1 MTIVDVSGIGKGA
14 VFLIKGEANLLF
26 EAGMAYAADAMSEA
40 IKREIGDKK
49 LDAVLLSHSHYDHVA
64 GLAKVREIW
73 PDVKVYASREAQE
86 ILRRPGALK
95 TIRRLSGEASEAAGL
110 SWNSEY
116 DDRELQVDVGLEDGE
131 TVVIGDHR
139 VYAFAT
145 VGHTRCSMSYIVDDE
160 VMLCSETVGVL
171 GPGDAYMPSFLVDYL
186 GAEESIRRS
195 SQFSVRTIILNH
207 YGPVDEAD
215 RNGIWDI
222 LLKKLKDSREAM
234 ISIMERFPDDDEALR
249 EMERVFHSRVDKKDQ
264 PDEAFYIN
272 AASMMKTLRRQ
283 FPECFV
289 RGYQLIAAVDRNWA
303 IGNQGRMLAVIPAD
317 QKLFRQETM
326 GKIIV
331 MGRKTFLTFPGGRP
345 LDGRHNVILTKK
357 EDWGVKGAVVCH
369 SVKETLK
376 QIEALIKENN
386 LKNSDVFIIGGE
398 SVYREFLPYCSVAH
412 ITFIDFSYAADTH
425 MVNLEK
431 EGWKVA
437 ETSDEQTFFDLCYE
451 FRKYERS

>member
-1 MTIVDVSGIGKGA
+1 
-14 VFLIKGEANLLF
+14 
-26 EAGMAYAADAMSEA
+26 
-40 IKREIGDKK
+40 
-49 LDAVLLSHSHYDHVA
+49 
-64 GLAKVREIW
+64 
-73 PDVKVYASREAQE
+73 
-86 ILRRPGALK
+86 
-95 TIRRLSGEASEAAGL
+95 
-110 SWNSEY
+110 
-116 DDRELQVDVGLEDGE
+116 
-131 TVVIGDHR
+131 
-139 VYAFAT
+139 
-145 VGHTRCSMSYIVDDE
+145 
-160 VMLCSETVGVL
+160 
-171 GPGDAYMPSFLVDYL
+171 
-186 GAEESIRRS
+186 
-195 SQFSVRTIILNH
+195 
-207 YGPVDEAD
+207 
-215 RNGIWDI
+215 
-222 LLKKLKDSREAM
+222 M

-376 QIEALIKENN
+376 QIEALKKENN